1 MRVDSRARPSDVGRE
16 STTFKAE
23 QRIGYIIQNVGTNQ
37 QASLDPRTRFNGRCF
52 IVEPVGCLHLNDWF
66 HWGERRGGIIPI
78 PQIIDAFSFRFS
90 HFFNTEK
97 LSENSAF
104 ISHWNTQ
111 GRLFIHWRQTITWRP
126 VSASFFSPKQMPT
139 PFHEIPII
147 DRQLIKLADPTT
159 SLSINTPAN
168 YTVVSP
174 RSIHSSCV
182 VYPCAWIDA
191 RPFFL
196 HYRTNCRFTHA
207 HGTEREK
214 GREIERKR
222 EREKGKK
229 IGGNSSVL
237 SRLESKSTWQCFP
250 PLISHLT
257 WKQLENPWH
266 PQVRGHLNDP
276 LSPHPRRYSHAWD
289 RGR

>member
-1 MRVDSRARPSDVGRE
+1 MFTPERLVSLGGEEGRDHTDSTD
-16 STTFKAE
+16 
-23 QRIGYIIQNVGTNQ
+23 Y
-37 QASLDPRTRFNGRCF
+37 RC
-52 IVEPVGCLHLNDWF
+52 LL
-66 HWGERRGGIIPI
+66 
-78 PQIIDAFSFRFS
+78 FSFFALFQHWETVGKLGF
-90 HFFNTEK
+90 HFTLKHTGKTFHSLATND
-97 LSENSAF
+97 F
-104 ISHWNTQ
+104 P
-111 GRLFIHWRQTITWRP
+111 ITWWTGIR
-126 VSASFFSPKQMPT
+126 FFLLFPKQMPT

-191 RPFFL
+191 RPFFP

-237 SRLESKSTWQCFP
+237 SGLESKSTWQCFP